1 MSEQKSSGTATHA
14 VVEVPRPDADA
25 RTPVARTEY
34 GEVGGFLEGS
44 VATWRGIPYGAPVT
58 GTRRFRPPSP
68 PARWVGV
75 RPCTTYGDVA
85 PQTMGTMVPVDSD
98 LRMGEDC
105 LWLNVWA
112 PRGALREDGE
122 PRPVMVWLHGG
133 AYCLGTAAQGVYDG
147 RRLAEAGDVVVV
159 GVNYRLGA
167 LGFLDLSSLFH
178 GFSPNL
184 GLHDQIAALEWV
196 RDNIAAFGGDPGNV
210 TLFGESSGAGC
221 VTALLTSPRSAGL
234 FHQAIA
240 QSPPATT
247 VFGQQRASVVARR
260 FMELL
265 ELPSSRALEL
275 IDMPIDRIIR
285 AAGVLLDEVPLKEPG
300 RLAAAP
306 VVDGDLLPAYPVD
319 RFQRG
324 RSHRVPL
331 IIGTNKDEASL
342 FRVFRSP
349 IMPVTPEAVNLMLE
363 DVAASHPHMSA
374 ERIAEITSA
383 YPDLAKTRGALAMST
398 DAAFRMPA
406 HWVADGHAQH
416 SPTWAYRFDHA
427 TPMLRAARVG
437 AGHATELPYVFGNF
451 GTLNHD
457 PTFWLGGRKAA
468 GEVSGR
474 MMRRWLAFAAH
485 GVPAALDGSKHWTPY
500 RPGTRATLL
509 IDAVDRVVDDPDADL
524 HTAWGDQAVGFS

>member
-1 MSEQKSSGTATHA
+1 MTEPSATSPSTATRGKIPVTDPA
-14 VVEVPRPDADA
+14 AA
-25 RTPVARTEY
+25 PVARTEY
-34 GEVGGFLEGS
+34 GEVRGFHDGP
-44 VATWRGIPYGAPVT
+44 VAAWRGVPYAAPVT
-58 GTRRFRPPSP
+58 GTNRFRPPVRP
-68 PARWVGV
+68 QRWIGV
-75 RPCTTYGDVA
+75 RDCLTYGDVA

-98 LRMGEDC
+98 LAMGEDC

-112 PRGALREDGE
+112 PRGALTGDGE

-147 RRLAEAGDVVVV
+147 RRLAETGDVVVV

-178 GFSPNL
+178 GFTPNL

-210 TLFGESSGAGC
+210 TLFGESSGGGC
-221 VTALLTSPRSAGL
+221 VTALLTSPHSAGL
-234 FHQAIA
+234 FHRAMA

-247 VFGQQRASVVARR
+247 VFGPERGVSVARR
-260 FMELL
+260 FLELL
-265 ELPSSRALEL
+265 DLPASRALEL
-275 IDMPIDRIIR
+275 IDMPIERIVR
-285 AAGVLLDEVPLKEPG
+285 AAGVLLDEVPLAEPG

-306 VVDGDLLPAYPVD
+306 VVDGDLLPTYPVD
-319 RFQRG
+319 RFQNG

-349 IMPVTPEAVNLMLE
+349 IMPVTPEAVNLMLH
-363 DVAASHPHMSA
+363 DVAAGNPGMSA

-383 YPDLAKTRGALAMST
+383 YPDLSKSRGALAMST

-416 SPTWAYRFDHA
+416 SPTWVYRFDHA

-451 GTLNHD
+451 GTLNLD

-474 MMRRWLAFAAH
+474 MMRRWLAFATH
-485 GVPAALDGSKHWTPY
+485 GVPAALDGSKHWPPY
-500 RPGTRATLL
+500 RPDTRATLL
-509 IDAVDRVVDDPDADL
+509 IDAVDRVVEDPDADL
-524 HTAWGDQAVGFS
+524 HNAWGDQAVGFS